1 MGINQCPPEVRRGRK
16 KKAIDFLNSAQA
28 LDIVVNTADGTDSC
42 VQLCI
47 LAGIAAADVICCAK
61 LGHHS
66 QGDDHNSAVALLRSV
81 DKASANHL
89 ATLLNMKTRSG
100 YTHKEALANDR
111 NRAIRAATV
120 LVEEAMKY

>member
-1 MGINQCPPEVRRGRK
+1 MGSKPCPPEVRRGRK
-16 KKAIDFLNSAQA
+16 KKATDFLNSAHA
-28 LDIVVNTADGTDSC
+28 LDLVVDTADGTDSC

-47 LAGIAAADVICCAK
+47 LAGIAAADVICCAI

-66 QGDDHNSAVALLRSV
+66 QGEDHNSAVVLLRSAN
-81 DKASANHL
+81 KASAKHL

-111 NRAIRAATV
+111 KRAIRAATA
-120 LVEEAMKY
+120 LVDEAMQY

>member
-16 KKAIDFLNSAQA
+16 KKAVDFLNSAQA
-28 LDIVVNTADGTDSC
+28 LDTLVDTADGTDSC

-47 LAGIAAADVICCAK
+47 LAGIAAADVICCAR

-66 QGDDHNSAVALLRSV
+66 QGNDHNSAVALLRSV
-81 DKASANHL
+81 EKASAKHL
-89 ATLLNMKTRSG
+89 ATLLNMKTISG

-111 NRAIRAATV
+111 KRAIRAATV